1 MIRLGRTKLNHLIT
15 EMPYGVVL
23 TLSWLKSQGISSKLA
38 WWYVKSHWLER
49 VGDEAYKKPGDNIT
63 WIGALSA
70 VQTQLQ
76 LPIHVGAKTALELLG
91 QTHFI
96 PMQGIRRVTLFNGSK
111 VKVPR
116 WFCDPNSWNV
126 KLLINKATLFRDE
139 DSALGIMN
147 KKIEGIN
154 LQLSTPER
162 AALEVLSLVP
172 HKQSFDEAIKLLEG
186 LSQLRPILIQS
197 LLLKCKSIKTKRL
210 FLYLADRFQHPWLAK
225 LDLTEIDL
233 GSGKRVIG
241 EGGSFDSKYQISVPK
256 IMEE

>member
-1 MIRLGRTKLNHLIT
+1 MTRLERNKLNHLVT
-15 EMPYGVVL
+15 EMPFGVVL
-23 TLSWLKSQGISSKLA
+23 TLPWLKTQGISSKLA

-76 LPIHVGAKTALELLG
+76 LPIHVGAKSALELLG

-96 PMQGIRRVTLFNGSK
+96 PMQGIRRVTLFNSSN

-116 WFCDPNSWNV
+116 WFCGPNNWNV
-126 KLLINKATLFRDE
+126 KLLINKTTLFQGE
-139 DSALGIMN
+139 DSTLGIMN
-147 KKIEGIN
+147 KEIEGIT

-172 HKQSFDEAIKLLEG
+172 HKQSFDEAVKLLEG
-186 LSQLRPILIQS
+186 LSQLRPSLVQS
-197 LLLKCKSIKTKRL
+197 LLQKCKSIKTKRL
-210 FLYLADRFQHPWLAK
+210 FLYLADRYQHPWLTK
-225 LDLTEIDL
+225 LDLTPIDL
-233 GSGKRVIG
+233 GKGKRVIG

-256 IMEE
+256 IVEE